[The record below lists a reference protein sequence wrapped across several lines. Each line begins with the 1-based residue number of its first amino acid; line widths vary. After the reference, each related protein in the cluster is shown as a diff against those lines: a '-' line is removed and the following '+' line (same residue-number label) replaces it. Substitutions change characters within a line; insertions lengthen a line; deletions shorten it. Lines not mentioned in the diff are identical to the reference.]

1 MEENS
6 DSDLIMI
13 HDVGDS
19 YINNNHID
27 IKTNE
32 SSKKKRREK
41 R

>member
-1 MEENS
+1 MKENS
-6 DSDLIMI
+6 DSDLMMI
-13 HDVGDS
+13 HDVGDFN
-19 YINNNHID
+19 INNNHID